1 MPAGPRKSSRGL
13 AALGRSRRPEAGRG
27 QIGFVR
33 AIWGRGEQW
42 AAGAGGSRQT
52 AVAVEAAGA
61 ARAAG
66 QLDSG
71 AQVGDWE
78 RATDTGSGQVAGS
91 GDDWPE

>member
-42 AAGAGGSRQT
+42 AAGAGGRQLGSGRRGGSGGS
-52 AVAVEAAGA
+52 EGSG
-61 ARAAG
+61 AAG
-66 QLDSG
+66 QWCAGRGRGAGSG
-71 AQVGDWE
+71 YWE
-78 RATDTGSGQVAGS
+78 RAGRGQRG
-91 GDDWPE
+91 